1 MTALLKLAER
11 VEAGEATQVE
21 VCGALGFDG
30 ETSNF
35 NNPDHVRNFR
45 HQRLVEV
52 SLEGSLDAAKTLHD
66 AVLPEELK
74 PRICQTTVGWT
85 VYMIVGHNGIVAA
98 GKANHPA
105 AAWIAATL
113 RAKANDK

>member
-1 MTALLKLAER
+1 MTDLLKLAER
-11 VEAGEATQVE
+11 VEAGELGSQLCWRIAE
-21 VCGALGFDG
+21 ALGTYSDIG
-30 ETSNF
+30 RE
-35 NNPDHVRNFR
+35 R
-45 HQRLVEV
+45 VEYA
-52 SLEGSLDAAKTLHD
+52 LDGSLDAAKTLHD